1 MTGGI
6 HLTNRDRIR
15 GVLDFEPVDRI
26 PRIEWAGWW
35 DKTAERWRGEG
46 LPEELEGP
54 FEIRRYL
61 GLDDVQQCWIRAIM
75 PSMPPP
81 PHHGAGRMRDEAD
94 YEALLEFLY
103 PEEGQFDRGMVEG
116 WAKAQEAGD
125 LAVWI
130 SLDGFFWFPRMLF
143 GIEPHLFA
151 FYDHPELMHRIN
163 RDLLEHHLRAID
175 QFCEVCVPEFMTV
188 AEDMSY
194 NHGPMCSQEQF
205 DEFIGPYYREL
216 VPKLKEYGI
225 TVLVDTDGDITE
237 LVPWM
242 LEVGVEGFLPLERM
256 AGVDVAQLR
265 RDYPELRMVGA
276 FDKTTMHLGEARM
289 RQEFE
294 RLLPVVRSGGY
305 IPSVD
310 HQTPPEV
317 SLEDYRLYRRLM
329 DEYTELGA
337 D

>member
-1 MTGGI
+1 
-6 HLTNRDRIR
+6 LTNRERIR
-15 GVLDFEPVDRI
+15 AALNFEPVDRI
-26 PRIEWAGWW
+26 PRVEWAGWW
-35 DKTAERWRGEG
+35 DKTVERWRGEG
-46 LPEELEGP
+46 LPEEVQGA
-54 FEIRRYL
+54 FEIRRHL
-61 GLDDVQQCWIRAIM
+61 GLDDLQQCWIRAIM
-75 PSMPPP
+75 PGIPAPS
-81 PHHGAGRMRDEAD
+81 HHGAGRMRDEAD

-103 PEEGQFDRGMVEG
+103 PAEGQFDRAMVEG

-151 FYDHPELMHRIN
+151 FYDHPDLMHRVN

-175 QFCEVCVPEFMTV
+175 QFCEVCAPDFMTV

-194 NHGPMCSQEQF
+194 NHGPMCSKEQF

-276 FDKTTMHLGEARM
+276 FDKTIMHLGEARM